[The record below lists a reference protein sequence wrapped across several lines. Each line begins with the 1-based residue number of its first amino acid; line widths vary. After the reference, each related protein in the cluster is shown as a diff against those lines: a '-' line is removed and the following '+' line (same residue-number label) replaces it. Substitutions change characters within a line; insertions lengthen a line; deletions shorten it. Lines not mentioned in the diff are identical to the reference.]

1 MGTPITLKIRG
12 GVAEISKNQRCRKQK
27 MKQNNIFF
35 KFN

>member
-1 MGTPITLKIRG
+1 MGTHTKRKIRG

-27 MKQNNIFF
+27 MKQHNIFF